1 MPPSQRREEI
11 MTIKEKLSD
20 YAAFKKTQNELGK
33 RDRVIKNAWRHGI
46 TGMDNADSV
55 NSSIF
60 YRDLK
65 SRKDFQQSE
74 KDTINSKR
82 KDGKYLNLNYLG
94 LSILF
99 GTSSQLPISSPDNKR
114 TRSLL

>member
-82 KDGKYLNLNYLG
+82 KDG